1 MKKTLLYNKNFK
13 ELIKN
18 QIPKSISETIYD
30 IGKKYKGKV
39 RDVYDLNDKLLIIAT
54 DRISAFDHVLGII
67 PFKGEIL
74 TNLSLF
80 WFHNTKDIIKNH
92 VIEQIHPNAILVNKC
107 NIIPIEVIIRGYLTG
122 GGWREYSKT
131 GFISGIKLPKNL
143 KKDSKFEKPILTPT
157 TKAKEGHDEPISREE
172 IIKRGIISKELIKK
186 IEEYSIKLFERG
198 TEIAKKNNLIL
209 VDTKYEFGLLND
221 GSLILADEIHTSD
234 SSRYWYLDS
243 YEELF
248 KEGKEQR
255 MLDKEYLR
263 QWLVEHNYSVDGK
276 VPELSFEVIYG
287 ICEKYIKAY
296 EKITGEK
303 YILENKDAIISL
315 DEAVKKL
322 KQEL

>member
-1 MKKTLLYNKNFK
+1 MDNNDFK
-13 ELIKN
+13 EIIKN
-18 QIPKSISETIYD
+18 QIPKSIFETNYD

-39 RDVYDLNDKLLIIAT
+39 RDVYDLKDKLLIIAT

-80 WFHNTKDIIKNH
+80 WFHNTTDIVINH
-92 VIEQIHPNAILVNKC
+92 VIKQIHPNALLVKKC

-131 GFISGIKLPKNL
+131 GYISGIKLPEDL
-143 KKDSKFEKPILTPT
+143 KKDSKFDKPLFTPT
-157 TKAKEGHDEPISREE
+157 TKAKEGHDESISKEE
-172 IIKRGIISKELIKK
+172 IIKRGIINKELYNE
-186 IEEYSIKLFERG
+186 IENISAKLFERG

-243 YEELF
+243 YEQLF
-248 KEGKEQR
+248 KEGREQR

-263 QWLVEHNYSVDGK
+263 QWLIDHDYSGEGK
-276 VPELSFEVIYG
+276 PPVLSFDVISG
-287 ICEKYIKAY
+287 ICEKYLKAY
-296 EKITGEK
+296 EKITGENYK
-303 YILENKDAIISL
+303 LENKNAIISL
-315 DEAVKKL
+315 NESVEKF
-322 KQEL
+322 KQELCHE

>member
-1 MKKTLLYNKNFK
+1 MENILLNQNNFK

-18 QIPKSISETIYD
+18 QIPKSISDTNYD

-39 RDVYDLNDKLLIIAT
+39 RDVYDINDKLLISAT

-80 WFHNTKDIIKNH
+80 WFQNTKDIINNH
-92 VIEQIHPNAILVNKC
+92 VINQIHPNAILVNKC
-107 NIIPIEVIIRGYLTG
+107 NIIPVEVIIRGYLTG
-122 GGWREYSKT
+122 GGWREYLKT

-143 KKDSKFEKPILTPT
+143 KKDCKFEKPILTPT
-157 TKAKEGHDEPISREE
+157 TKAKEGHDESISKEE
-172 IIKRGIISKELIKK
+172 IIKRGIINKELINKV
-186 IEEYSIKLFERG
+186 EEISIKLFERG

-209 VDTKYEFGLLND
+209 VDTKYEFGLLDD

-234 SSRYWYLDS
+234 SSRYWYFDS

-248 KEGKEQR
+248 KEGKDQR

-263 QWLVEHNYSVDGK
+263 QWLIEHNYTGEGK
-276 VPELSFEVIYG
+276 APELSF
-287 ICEKYIKAY
+287 
-296 EKITGEK
+296 
-303 YILENKDAIISL
+303 
-315 DEAVKKL
+315 
-322 KQEL
+322 